1 MAKIT
6 YIEYDGTLHEI
17 DVPSGWTIMEGAINN
32 NVPGIDAEC
41 GGACSCA
48 TCHVYVDPGWV
59 DITGTAEDI
68 EKGMLECALDL
79 GETSRLSCQIEV
91 NDTFDGLVVRMPKLQ
106 A

>member
-6 YIEYDGTLHEI
+6 YIESDGTLHEV
-17 DVPSGWTIMEGAINN
+17 DVPSGWSIMEGAINN
-32 NVPGIDAEC
+32 NVPGIEAEC

-59 DITGTAEDI
+59 DVTGMAEDI

-91 NDTFDGLVVRMPKLQ
+91 NDTLDGLIVRMPKLQ
-106 A
+106 G